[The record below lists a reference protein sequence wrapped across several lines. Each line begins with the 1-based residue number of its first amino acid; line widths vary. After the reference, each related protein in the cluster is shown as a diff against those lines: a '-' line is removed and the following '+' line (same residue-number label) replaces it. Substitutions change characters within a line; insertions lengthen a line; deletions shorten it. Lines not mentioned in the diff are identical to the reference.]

1 MARTRNVYE
10 YLDEVLY
17 SLCQHDCNIMECWVP
32 YSCTAISAQLGI
44 SVYAARKCMR
54 KLVENGLAVRDS
66 MILDSEESYLPVVGF
81 CLADNGRTTE
91 AYKRASKE
99 EAKYCAEIFGGVTE
113 DYIRAFA

>member
-66 MILDSEESYLPVVGF
+66 MILYRILLLLDFAWQTTGGRQRHTSEQAKKKLNIAQKSL
-81 CLADNGRTTE
+81 
-91 AYKRASKE
+91 E
-99 EAKYCAEIFGGVTE
+99 E
-113 DYIRAFA
+113 